1 MRLAYSMTSSKTTNQ
16 NHDYSWY
23 TKWFG
28 SISILLAIGVRGSG
42 ISQDA
47 DIILSMIGTL
57 CWLFVAIAWKDRAML
72 LMNGAAT
79 VFLLPSTITILANL
93 I

>member
-1 MRLAYSMTSSKTTNQ
+1 MTLLKTTNQ
-16 NHDYSWY
+16 SKDYSWY
-23 TKWFG
+23 AKWCG
-28 SISILLAIGVRGSG
+28 SLSILLAIGIRGSG
-42 ISQDA
+42 ISQEA

-57 CWLFVAIAWKDRAML
+57 CWLFVAISWKDRAML

-79 VFLLPSTITILANL
+79 VFLLPSTITILTKL

>member
-1 MRLAYSMTSSKTTNQ
+1 MTSSKTTNQ
-16 NHDYSWY
+16 SKDYSWY
-23 TKWFG
+23 AKWFG

-42 ISQDA
+42 VSQEA

-57 CWLFVAIAWKDRAML
+57 CWTYVAISWKDRAMMM
-72 LMNGAAT
+72 MNGAAT
-79 VFLLPSTITILANL
+79 LFLLPSTITILAKL